1 MARKDYSGRCGSC
14 KYCELRDGYTFAYS
28 TSFMCSRNNYRVK
41 ADEKPCN
48 RYEADGSRTNDMIE
62 RYDK

>member
-1 MARKDYSGRCGSC
+1 MAKNYSGWCGSC
-14 KYCELRDGYTFAYS
+14 KYCDLGDNYTFAYS
-28 TSFMCSRNNYRVK
+28 TNFKCTRNNYRVK

-48 RYEADGSRTNDMIE
+48 RYEADRSRTNDLIA